1 MLHRR
6 CLLILLNCS
15 RTFTEALSKIEKSTR
30 STHLTSSCNIN
41 QTMVCFDMPRS
52 NTNDVIGK
60 DIRIKTEKKGVA
72 IDLAASATRE
82 KLPAVIYFKESLG
95 V

>member
-1 MLHRR
+1 
-6 CLLILLNCS
+6 
-15 RTFTEALSKIEKSTR
+15 
-30 STHLTSSCNIN
+30 
-41 QTMVCFDMPRS
+41 MVCFDMPRS

-60 DIRIKTEKKGVA
+60 DIRINTTKAEKKGFA